1 MSILS
6 YLKITRPFNGVMS
19 MIAVYIAALVA
30 GVVSLSNLV
39 PSLQLVFAML
49 ATFFI
54 SSFGMVFND
63 IFDIEIDKINKP
75 KRPLPSGKI
84 SLKVANIYG
93 VLLAI
98 VGLAFAYFVNFYA
111 FGVAIVATVLLYA
124 YAAKLKKVMLVGN
137 IVVSFLV
144 GLTFIYGGVI
154 NFNFLGVI
162 MLAFL
167 AFLANMARE
176 IYKTCEDVVG
186 DKKEGVRSLAI
197 KYGVVR
203 AKMAGS
209 VFIILAVIL
218 SIVPFIIRLF
228 GLPYLIVVTVA
239 DLVFLMAVFSDI
251 NTSAKMVKLGMN
263 LALLAF
269 LLGALIV
276 I

>member
-1 MSILS
+1 
-6 YLKITRPFNGVMS
+6 MS
-19 MIAVYIAALVA
+19 MVAVYIAALVA
-30 GVVSLSNLV
+30 GLVSLSNLV
-39 PSLQLVFAML
+39 PSLQLIFAML

-93 VLLAI
+93 VILAV
-98 VGLAFAYFVNFYA
+98 VGLAFAYFVNIYA
-111 FGVAIVATVLLYA
+111 FGVAVLATILLYV
-124 YAAKLKKVMLVGN
+124 YAAKLKKIMLVGN

-144 GLTFIYGGVI
+144 GLTFIYGGLI
-154 NFNFLGVI
+154 NFNFLGVVI
-162 MLAFL
+162 LALL

-176 IYKTCEDVVG
+176 IYKTCEDVLG

-197 KYGVVR
+197 KYGVVK
-203 AKMAGS
+203 AKMIGS
-209 VFIILAVIL
+209 IFIFLAVVL
-218 SIVPFIIRLF
+218 SIAPFILGLF
-228 GLPYLIVVTVA
+228 KWPYLIVVTIA
-239 DLVFLMAVFSDI
+239 DLVFLMAVFSNI

-269 LLGALIV
+269 LIGALIV

>member
-1 MSILS
+1 MSIS

-19 MIAVYIAALVA
+19 MVAVYIAALVA

-39 PSLQLVFAML
+39 PSLQLIFAML
-49 ATFFI
+49 ATFFV

-84 SLKVANIYG
+84 SLNSAKIYG
-93 VLLAI
+93 VILAV
-98 VGLAFAYFVNFYA
+98 VGLIFAYFVNVYA
-111 FGVAIVATVLLYA
+111 FVVALLATVLLYA

-137 IVVSFLV
+137 VVVSFLV
-144 GLTFIYGGVI
+144 GLTFIYGGLI
-154 NFNFLGVI
+154 NFNFLGVLI
-162 MLAFL
+162 LAML

-176 IYKTCEDVVG
+176 IYKTCEDVLG

-197 KYGVVR
+197 QYGVVK
-203 AKMAGS
+203 AKIIGS
-209 VFIILAVIL
+209 VFIVLAVTL
-218 SIVPFIIRLF
+218 SIAPFLLGLF
-228 GLPYLIVVTVA
+228 KWPYLIVVTVA
-239 DLVFLMAVFSDI
+239 DLVFLMAVFSNV
-251 NTSAKMVKLGMN
+251 NTSTKMVKMGMN

-269 LLGALIV
+269 LIGALIV